1 MMTTEYVCDKCGK
14 HWHSKEEAVLCE
26 KSHTKVTGV
35 EVPPGGDGNG
45 VTTRLTKWDI
55 PNVVYVKFNWMGEPK
70 QARYVLTDSDYF
82 RPDEWTTRAKKN
94 RDLFFSKGDEIDTV
108 KENDK

>member
-1 MMTTEYVCDKCGK
+1 MTTEYICDKCGK
-14 HWHSKEEAVLCE
+14 HWKTREEAVLCE
-26 KSHTKVTGV
+26 ESHTKVTGV
-35 EVPPGGDGNG
+35 EVPPGGYGNG
-45 VTTRLTKWDI
+45 VTTRLTKCDI

-82 RPDEWTTRAKKN
+82 RPNEWTTRAKTN

-108 KENDK
+108 KGDDK